1 MITIER
7 PCCDQP
13 LSVESPVPD
22 ALRCDECAVS
32 WTLTDPEPES
42 IARATHVAL
51 AA

>member
-13 LSVESPVPD
+13 LAVEMPLSD

-32 WTLTDPEPES
+32 WTVTDPEPAPV
-42 IARATHVAL
+42 ARVAL

>member
-13 LSVESPVPD
+13 LAVEMPLPD

-32 WTLTDPEPES
+32 WVVTEPRPAS
-42 IARATHVAL
+42 VVDTAL